1 MSDEEY
7 EYDYGSDAEYDYGS
21 DQGSGDGMADEA
33 IEIENSF
40 YEADDYRTENP
51 AKAIELFERVIELET
66 AQGDEVKWYSTS
78 QATRRKSCNT
88 LLGDSKRYNI
98 L

>member
-21 DQGSGDGMADEA
+21 DQGSGDGMADDA

-51 AKAIELFERVIELET
+51 AKAVELFERVIELET
-66 AQGDEVKWYSTS
+66 AQGDEVKWYIPTS
-78 QATRRKSCNT
+78 KKAKMCNAS
-88 LLGDSKRYNI
+88 LGDSKHYI
-98 L
+98 TL